1 MAAEVETLKVGDLR
15 QRSAGELESLL
26 TGAKEELY
34 KLRFKQALG
43 QLGETHRLGLLKK
56 SIARINTLLAE
67 QGSGGAAA

>member
-26 TGAKEELY
+26 VGAKEELY
-34 KLRFKQALG
+34 KLRFKQALC

>member
-26 TGAKEELY
+26 NGAKEELY

-43 QLGETHRLGLLKK
+43 QLGETHRLSLLKK
-56 SIARINTLLAE
+56 SIARSIPPC
-67 QGSGGAAA
+67 